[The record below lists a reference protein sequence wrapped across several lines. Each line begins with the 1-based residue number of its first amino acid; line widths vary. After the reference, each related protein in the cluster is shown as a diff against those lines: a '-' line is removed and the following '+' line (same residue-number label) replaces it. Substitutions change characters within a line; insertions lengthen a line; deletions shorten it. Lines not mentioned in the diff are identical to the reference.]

1 MGATHGDAATYPR
14 LGTIIGSCAVDQ
26 ALKVAEQILCVQR
39 DFGDRTERKHA
50 RLKYT
55 IDDRGVPWFKEELEN
70 RLGFDLG
77 DAAPF
82 EFKHN
87 GDRFGWLQDPQGLW
101 YLTLFIPSGRIIDQG
116 ARQLLTG
123 LREIAR
129 VHDGDFR
136 FTPNQ
141 NLIIAGVADADKSRI
156 EDLARRHGLDAGEH
170 LRAFERDAMA
180 CVALPTCGL
189 AMAEAERYLP
199 EFLARLGQ
207 RLEAHGL
214 DDEPLNVRITG
225 CPNGC
230 ARPHLAEVALVGKA
244 PGRYN
249 LMLGGNR
256 VGDRLNTLYG
266 ENLSEAQ
273 ILEILD
279 GMLGRFVE
287 RRRADEGFGD
297 YLVRAELTERE
308 HS

>member
-1 MGATHGDAATYPR
+1 
-14 LGTIIGSCAVDQ
+14 
-26 ALKVAEQILCVQR
+26 
-39 DFGDRTERKHA
+39 
-50 RLKYT
+50 
-55 IDDRGVPWFKEELEN
+55 
-70 RLGFDLG
+70 
-77 DAAPF
+77 
-82 EFKHN
+82 
-87 GDRFGWLQDPQGLW
+87 
-101 YLTLFIPSGRIIDQG
+101 
-116 ARQLLTG
+116 
-123 LREIAR
+123 
-129 VHDGDFR
+129 
-136 FTPNQ
+136 
-141 NLIIAGVADADKSRI
+141 
-156 EDLARRHGLDAGEH
+156 
-170 LRAFERDAMA
+170 
-180 CVALPTCGL
+180 
-189 AMAEAERYLP
+189 MAEAERYLP

-230 ARPHLAEVALVGKA
+230 ARPYLAEVALVGKA

>member
-1 MGATHGDAATYPR
+1 
-14 LGTIIGSCAVDQ
+14 
-26 ALKVAEQILCVQR
+26 
-39 DFGDRTERKHA
+39 
-50 RLKYT
+50 
-55 IDDRGVPWFKEELEN
+55 VPWFKEELEN

-230 ARPHLAEVALVGKA
+230 ARPYLAEVALVGKA

-287 RRRADEGFGD
+287 RRRAD
-297 YLVRAELTERE
+297 ATA
-308 HS
+308 